1 MRWARHGCDRRR
13 AAVVEWYL
21 VRWRREAK
29 FWYSETTQSAGRLKV
44 TRTLARTKMRRE
56 KMVKE
61 MRERFEYLKRRKVI
75 DGLLVTVCGLVSK
88 WNAK

>member
-1 MRWARHGCDRRR
+1 
-13 AAVVEWYL
+13 
-21 VRWRREAK
+21 
-29 FWYSETTQSAGRLKV
+29 
-44 TRTLARTKMRRE
+44 MRRE

-88 WNAK
+88 WNAKRNVERLSHLFLYIASSSHKQLYEHQCTIKLGRE